1 MLYLIKT
8 KKVIS
13 ILIFSTITSFLF
25 FNSFYAL
32 AQGKLSGK
40 VIEKVSGKPVAN
52 ATVFLN
58 NQTIATKT
66 DDEGVFKLQNIAFGA
81 CRLVVSCVGFETYY
95 RDITLSSDVQNQINI
110 ELNVKSMVLKE
121 VKIQSTNSE
130 VYKRNLQWF
139 KDGFL
144 GKTDLAG
151 KCKIL
156 NPEVLDMIYY
166 KKSDSLLVNSND
178 FVQIENDALGYNV
191 KFLLVNFI
199 RTNEGRNISY
209 NGPVLFENLQGTPS
223 QEKRWKKKRKDV
235 YEGSSMHFF
244 RSAVGNTLDE
254 AGFRIFQF
262 SIYNNLNRPPD
273 SVVRAKIAQFSKLSK
288 IDINKYIDSLEYWRE
303 MAYSQ
308 RIVRTLL
315 NYPLNEN
322 EFIKFTNNKGVFA
335 LDCEKDGLFI
345 VYNKSHHFK
354 KYYNLDLLLS
364 PKNDSETLV
373 NFSDKLALFDNRGW
387 ILDPT
392 SLYLTGAWGMYRVAG
407 LLPTDY
413 DPNQ

>member
-1 MLYLIKT
+1 
-8 KKVIS
+8 
-13 ILIFSTITSFLF
+13 
-25 FNSFYAL
+25 
-32 AQGKLSGK
+32 
-40 VIEKVSGKPVAN
+40 
-52 ATVFLN
+52 
-58 NQTIATKT
+58 
-66 DDEGVFKLQNIAFGA
+66 
-81 CRLVVSCVGFETYY
+81 
-95 RDITLSSDVQNQINI
+95 
-110 ELNVKSMVLKE
+110 
-121 VKIQSTNSE
+121 
-130 VYKRNLQWF
+130 
-139 KDGFL
+139 
-144 GKTDLAG
+144 
-151 KCKIL
+151 
-156 NPEVLDMIYY
+156 
-166 KKSDSLLVNSND
+166 
-178 FVQIENDALGYNV
+178 
-191 KFLLVNFI
+191 
-199 RTNEGRNISY
+199 
-209 NGPVLFENLQGTPS
+209 
-223 QEKRWKKKRKDV
+223 
-235 YEGSSMHFF
+235 
-244 RSAVGNTLDE
+244 
-254 AGFRIFQF
+254 
-262 SIYNNLNRPPD
+262 
-273 SVVRAKIAQFSKLSK
+273 
-288 IDINKYIDSLEYWRE
+288 